1 MRRLLLT
8 LAPLRAGAALVAL
21 ALVLLVLVPAPAL
34 AHGDLVEGFPGP
46 GDDVA
51 VGTDVLRLQFTD
63 LDPEGRPMVA
73 VTDAAGDPVAVGEA
87 SLGAPD
93 TICAR
98 SAPLPAGVTT
108 IDYSVLSDDGDRQE
122 GSYTFEVS
130 AEGAATEPGVCH
142 PADLAAPGEART
154 IDEMGSATVPV
165 WVLYG
170 LGVLAVLAMGLV
182 VLRVRSDR
190 RSHPA

>member
-8 LAPLRAGAALVAL
+8 FAPAL
-21 ALVLLVLVPAPAL
+21 LVLLVLVPAPAL
-34 AHGDLVEGFPGP
+34 AHGDLVEGSPGP

-63 LDPEGRPMVA
+63 LDPDSRPMIA
-73 VTDAAGDPVAVGEA
+73 VTDAVGDPVAVGEA
-87 SLGAPD
+87 ALGASD
-93 TICAR
+93 IICAS
-98 SAPLPAGVTT
+98 SAPLPAGVLT
-108 IDYSVLSDDGDRQE
+108 ISYSVLSDDGDRQE

-130 AEGAATEPGVCH
+130 AEGAAAEPGACD

-170 LGVLAVLAMGLV
+170 LGALAVLAMGLL

-190 RSHPA
+190 RAHPA